1 MTVFTHP
8 LFCPEYSSEVF
19 SIYSD
24 CIHSSTFLSWILEWS
39 VQYLQWLYSLIHSFV
54 LNTRVTCSVSAVTV
68 FTHLLFCPEY
78 SSDVFSI
85 CSDCIHSST
94 LLSWILEWSVQY
106 LQWLSSLLHS
116 FVLNTQVMKSST
128 STVTVLSYPLHSLQ
142 YPREVFSIYSD
153 CTLSSTVSSCIL
165 TGRVQHL
172 QWLYSLIHSLVMN
185 TQGKCSASTVN
196 AFTRPLFIPEYPRE
210 VIIIKSDFTLIHFLV
225 LNFQGKCSAWT
236 LNYHS
241 STL

>member
-1 MTVFTHP
+1 MYMYINLSPVLCSDAYLSFTVIHDWGVLVLYSDCTQSSSIQH
-8 LFCPEYSSEVF
+8 LQWILTLVRVSPEYLRKEF
-19 SIYSD
+19 SIY
-24 CIHSSTFLSWILEWS
+24 
-39 VQYLQWLYSLIHSFV
+39 
-54 LNTRVTCSVSAVTV
+54 
-68 FTHLLFCPEY
+68 
-78 SSDVFSI
+78 
-85 CSDCIHSST
+85 SDCIHSST

-153 CTLSSTVSSCIL
+153 CTLSSTVSSWIL